1 LNRNFR
7 VSVQILRESLEKN
20 SEDEH
25 LPAAAIDS
33 RVPPSTKTNPLLT
46 ILRTRSVW
54 VTAVAYVAVTVIL
67 SRIPLFDYLGYEF
80 SAVIGI
86 FGGLLSGLLTIG
98 LFRRKFAGRQ
108 TVSKSD
114 LTSFTFFALLLNLT
128 LLLIP
133 LILISLNAFFVKN
146 CSFSTGLAFFLLI
159 PAVTMLFS
167 VSLGVST
174 AVWFRRPV
182 IVYTIIFI
190 LILLHPIYLT
200 VTSPQLF
207 AYNFLFGYFP
217 GFTYDEVLTVT
228 KTLILSRLLTIVAAL
243 TFISATLVAAQ
254 RSSRSD
260 RFLVKLRT
268 LRYLFQ
274 RNVESVVSTLGLL
287 VLVSA
292 YIMKH
297 NLEFESPASFIQ
309 QQLGSKY
316 TTQHFNIYYSSS
328 AINEDRIRW
337 IAAEHEFR
345 YMQVTRA
352 LRVNF
357 FNKIDSYLYP
367 APELKRKLI
376 GTSTTNIAKPWRREI
391 HLNLDSFESTFR
403 HELVHVVAGAFGMPF
418 LGLSPSPGLIE
429 GLAVAADWDAGDRTP
444 HQVAAALFRSGLVGD
459 VRSIFSFTGFA
470 AKPSSVSYLLSGS
483 FCRFLI
489 EEYGMRRFTA
499 LYPWGQFQKVYRK
512 SPEDLLKEWRLY
524 LQSIDVPPTDTT
536 RARLLF
542 TRPSIFRKV
551 CARAIAALNEKAA
564 KSFNENEYDKASQL
578 YQSSYAMSHSREAA
592 LGLFA
597 SEFRLGKYDSIS
609 SQLQEILND
618 STVGPAFMPSK
629 LTLGDCQ
636 WLLGQ
641 QQKAK
646 RLYEELRGL
655 DVLEAYNEAAAVRL
669 EALRHPELD
678 AFMRHFI
685 AAAGDDT
692 VRVATLRQALTE
704 NPKNPVVLYLLGK
717 AYFRQQRYEAALGE
731 LSKIDPSRSKETKK
745 HFDDPVLHYELEKTI
760 GFCLLHLKD
769 FQSAKIHLWQALNYT
784 TNEGDMNFIDD
795 QIEYCDWLDEHR
807 SLLD

>member
-1 LNRNFR
+1 
-7 VSVQILRESLEKN
+7 VVT
-20 SEDEH
+20 
-25 LPAAAIDS
+25 IDS
-33 RVPPSTKTNPLLT
+33 RAIPSSRTNSLLT
-46 ILRTRSVW
+46 ILRTRLVW
-54 VTAVAYVAVTVIL
+54 IVAVAYIAATVIL

-80 SAVIGI
+80 SAVTGI
-86 FGGLLSGLLTIG
+86 CAGLFSGLLTIR
-98 LFRRKFAGRQ
+98 LFQRKFAGQQ

-114 LTSFTFFALLLNLT
+114 LLSFALFDLLLNLA

-133 LILISLNAFFVKN
+133 LSFISLNALLVKN
-146 CSFSTGLAFFLLI
+146 CSFPTGLAFFLLV
-159 PAVTMLFS
+159 PAVTVFFS
-167 VSLGVST
+167 VSLSLST

-182 IVYTIIFI
+182 IMYAIIFV

-200 VTSPQLF
+200 IASPQLF
-207 AYNFLFGYFP
+207 AFNFIFGYFP
-217 GFTYDEVLTVT
+217 GFTYDEVLTIT
-228 KTLILSRLLTIVAAL
+228 RTLILSRLLTVIAGV
-243 TFISATLVAAQ
+243 TLLSVTLIAAQ

-260 RFLVKLRT
+260 RFLLKLRT
-268 LRYLFQ
+268 LRHLFQ
-274 RNVESVVSTLGLL
+274 RNVESAVAVLGFL

-297 NLEFESPASFIQ
+297 NLQFESSASFIQ
-309 QQLGSKY
+309 RQLGSKY

-328 AINEDRIRW
+328 TIDEDRIRW

-367 APELKRKLI
+367 TPELKRKLV

-429 GLAVAADWDAGDRTP
+429 GLAVAVDWDAGDRTP

-459 VRSIFSFTGFA
+459 ARSILSFTGFA

-489 EEYGMRRFTA
+489 EEYGMRRFIV
-499 LYPWGQFQKVYRK
+499 LYPWRQFEKVYRK
-512 SPEDLLKEWRLY
+512 SPDDLLKEWRLF
-524 LQSIDVPPTDTT
+524 LQSVDVPPTDMT

-542 TRPSIFRKV
+542 ARPSIFTKV
-551 CARAIAALNEKAA
+551 CARVTAELNEEAA
-564 KSFNENEYDKASQL
+564 RSFNEKEYNTASQL
-578 YQSSYAMSHSREAA
+578 YQSSYTMSGNREAA

-597 SEFRLGKYDSIS
+597 SEFRLGKYGSIS

-618 STVGPAFMPSK
+618 STVAPAFVTSK
-629 LTLGDCQ
+629 LTLGDCE
-636 WLLGQ
+636 WLLGLQ
-641 QQKAK
+641 EEAK
-646 RLYEELRGL
+646 RLYEELRRL
-655 DVLEAYNEAAAVRL
+655 DIQESYDEATALRL

-678 AFMRHFI
+678 TFMRRFL
-685 AAAGDDT
+685 AAAGDDS
-692 VRVATLRQALTE
+692 VRVAILRQGLTE
-704 NPKNPVVLYLLGK
+704 DPKNPVILFLLGR
-717 AYFRQQRYEAALGE
+717 AYFRQQRYEAALKE
-731 LSKIDPSRSKETKK
+731 LSKTNLGASKEAKK
-745 HFDDPVLHYELEKTI
+745 HFDDPVLDYELEKTI

-769 FQSAKIHLWQALNYT
+769 FQTAKIHLWQSLNCT
-784 TNEGDMNFIDD
+784 ANEGDMNFIDD
-795 QIEYCDWLDEHR
+795 QIEYCDWLDDHR
-807 SLLD
+807 DLMD